1 VVSIVV
7 KGQIISGEFGRIVMR
22 QKAGHDV
29 EIGELLVCEASPG
42 PVLLQAY
49 DVLYG
54 SQISQ
59 QNLELIAGMRLEDDL
74 KTEFIDAD
82 LRNYQLAL
90 LKPIVSLSKGKASLP
105 KALPPF
111 FSPVREITEQD
122 VSFLT
127 SPTNPFFFG
136 KLRSGTKVLDVDIAL
151 PGESVLSHHMLI
163 AGTTGRGKSN
173 LISHLLWN
181 AVGKEYCG
189 ILVLDPHDEY
199 YGRDKPGL
207 KDHPSGKVGYYTAK
221 HPPAGAKTLRINIS
235 LIRPHHLEGVVQFS
249 DAQRQALNL
258 YHKEYGDSWIEA
270 AILEKP
276 LSIEGM
282 FKGDT
287 LAVVKRRLL
296 YLLDLDFVNNQLFCN
311 GIFQLN
317 AGSTIIGD
325 IIRELESGSVVIID
339 TSSFAG
345 AVELLIGSLV
355 AHELFNKYRY
365 YKMEGKLGGKPI
377 VSIVIEEAPR
387 VLGKDVLER
396 GSNIFSTIAREGRKF
411 KVGLMAITQLPSLI
425 PREILANMNTK
436 IILGIE
442 MKPERQAIIESAAQ
456 DLSEHDRTI
465 ASLNVGEALV
475 SSTFAT
481 FALPVRIPLFDET
494 VKAAGKRQGHAV
506 AFSELG

>member
-1 VVSIVV
+1 
-7 KGQIISGEFGRIVMR
+7 MR

-136 KLRSGTKVLDVDIAL
+136 KLRYGTKVLDVDIAL
-151 PGESVLSHHMLI
+151 PGEKVLSHHMLI

-199 YGRDKPGL
+199 YGRSKLGF
-207 KDHPSGKVGYYTAK
+207 KDHPGKENVAYYTSK
-221 HPPAGAKTLRINIS
+221 NVPIGANTLKIN
-235 LIRPHHLEGVVQFS
+235 L
-249 DAQRQALNL
+249 
-258 YHKEYGDSWIEA
+258 
-270 AILEKP
+270 
-276 LSIEGM
+276 
-282 FKGDT
+282 
-287 LAVVKRRLL
+287 
-296 YLLDLDFVNNQLFCN
+296 
-311 GIFQLN
+311 
-317 AGSTIIGD
+317 D
-325 IIRELESGSVVIID
+325 II
-339 TSSFAG
+339 
-345 AVELLIGSLV
+345 
-355 AHELFNKYRY
+355 
-365 YKMEGKLGGKPI
+365 KP
-377 VSIVIEEAPR
+377 SHFE
-387 VLGKDVLER
+387 
-396 GSNIFSTIAREGRKF
+396 
-411 KVGLMAITQLPSLI
+411 
-425 PREILANMNTK
+425 
-436 IILGIE
+436 
-442 MKPERQAIIESAAQ
+442 
-456 DLSEHDRTI
+456 
-465 ASLNVGEALV
+465 
-475 SSTFAT
+475 
-481 FALPVRIPLFDET
+481 
-494 VKAAGKRQGHAV
+494 
-506 AFSELG
+506 